1 MRNPDERGTSAGK
14 PTGQPA
20 KKLRRRD
27 RRNLLKAGAALAAGG
42 AASLLGA
49 RLASAH
55 QSGKRPSVLPANA
68 DNVAPPPPDSD
79 ALDIQYELDNF
90 APADTSGFEPID
102 PTQDLEVTAVD
113 FTRGMA
119 MSIGG
124 LVNLDADVKTGF
136 LDQLQVVEE
145 AVVAGDAELASAEL
159 QVLREMV
166 VLEADQLDIA
176 AGAFYFAEITSFS
189 QIILVQVDFLLSL
202 GIQLIGII
210 YVFPSGLLLKIY
222 EVFEEYK
229 VCLTVT
235 QIIQFDIY
243 LRIWIVVLTIRFRIF
258 PGLRISI
265 DILIILISICL
276 RVTIVQSFRICVTRT
291 RHYLLLVEC

>member
-1 MRNPDERGTSAGK
+1 MPSRDDRRTPPEGPADR
-14 PTGQPA
+14 PA
-20 KKLRRRD
+20 KKIRRRD

-42 AASLLGA
+42 AASLFGA

-55 QSGKRPSVLPANA
+55 QAGGRPSILPANA
-68 DNVAPPPPDSD
+68 DNVAPPPDEEI
-79 ALDIQYELDNF
+79 LDIQYDLDNF
-90 APADTSGFEPID
+90 APGDTSGVEPID

-124 LVNLDADVKTGF
+124 LVNLDEDLKSGF
-136 LDQLQVVEE
+136 VSQIQTVEQ
-145 AVVAGDAELASAEL
+145 AVVDGDAELASAEL

-166 VLEADQLDIA
+166 VLNADQLDIA
-176 AGAFYFAEITSFS
+176 AGPFYFAEITSFS
-189 QIILVQVDFLLSL
+189 QIILVQIDFLLTL
-202 GIQLIGII
+202 GIQLIGVI
-210 YVFPSGLLLKIY
+210 YIFSSDLLLKIY

-235 QIIQFDIY
+235 QIIQFDFY
-243 LRIWIVVLTIRFRIF
+243 LRIWIVILAIRFRIF

-276 RVTIVQSFRICVTRT
+276 RVTVVQSFRICVTRT
-291 RHYLLLVEC
+291 RRYLLLVEC

>member
-1 MRNPDERGTSAGK
+1 MPPRDDRNTTPDK
-14 PTGQPA
+14 PTARPA
-20 KKLRRRD
+20 RKIRRRD

-42 AASLLGA
+42 AASLFGA

-55 QSGKRPSVLPANA
+55 QTGKRPSVLPGSAANVA
-68 DNVAPPPPDSD
+68 APPPDEEI
-79 ALDIQYELDNF
+79 LDIQYDLDNF
-90 APADTSGFEPID
+90 APGDISGVEPID

-113 FTRGMA
+113 FTQGMA

-124 LVNLDADVKTGF
+124 LVNLDADVKSGF
-136 LDQLQVVEE
+136 ISQLEIVEQ
-145 AVVAGDAELASAEL
+145 AVVDGDAELASAEL
-159 QVLREMV
+159 QVLREMT
-166 VLEADQLDIA
+166 VLNADQLDIA

-189 QIILVQVDFLLSL
+189 QIILVQIDFLLTL
-202 GIQLIGII
+202 GIELIGVI
-210 YVFPSGLLLKIY
+210 YIFSSDLLIKIY

-235 QIIQFDIY
+235 QIIQFEIY
-243 LRIWIVVLTIRFRIF
+243 LRIWIVVLTIRFRLF

-291 RHYLLLVEC
+291 RRYLLLVEC